1 MPKPSDDASP
11 DMQKSDTG
19 RGKSTTKR
27 AAKAAE
33 RVASPN
39 SRKTIGRPRK
49 TPTPAQ
55 VRQVEQMAMRGL
67 GKADM
72 AAVLDMD
79 RGTFARYEEEY
90 FRTAIEKGVASL
102 RNTTGRVLIREAN
115 KGNMTAIIWL
125 EKTRLG
131 ITEKVHTIVPLPGGG
146 SGEAAAALGGPV
158 NVIAIG
164 LYLPQNGR
172 DVPAAGQT
180 LPKEL
185 QVAEVPPP
193 APSVGIVLPSNGRDP
208 PSAP

>member
-19 RGKSTTKR
+19 RGKRTTKR

-33 RVASPN
+33 RMTPPN

-131 ITEKVHTIVPLPGGG
+131 MQERVHSIVPDPASGSETPMGGVHL
-146 SGEAAAALGGPV
+146 S
-158 NVIAIG
+158 IG
-164 LYLPQNGR
+164 LYLPSNGR
-172 DVPAAGQT
+172 DVPAPGQV
-180 LPKEL
+180 LPKAL
-185 QVAEVPPP
+185 QVAEV
-193 APSVGIVLPSNGRDP
+193 APSTPVVGIVLPSNGRDP